1 MRCAVC
7 GARYNKKTYDG
18 SGECFA
24 CFEGLVKEQGGKKM
38 KLRIEIVVETDTLT
52 NADLIEL
59 AEAELK
65 TCSECQIE
73 SIKIEKEAEKQAG
86 EKK

>member
-1 MRCAVC
+1 
-7 GARYNKKTYDG
+7 
-18 SGECFA
+18 
-24 CFEGLVKEQGGKKM
+24 M